1 MVGQKSERCDVCT
14 VSEALTAATRAT
26 VSLLNAIPA
35 DLSVPAAPAA
45 PSPTEPLEDQLA
57 ASHHAKRVT
66 GVALVLTGLAI
77 AATGTAYYFAQNHDN
92 TGLVIGGVGAGGA
105 PRRHR
110 DPVVLITR
118 LRDPPR
124 RRDGCHRQA
133 HGLVIRSA
141 AMRVQALVL
150 LGLFACT
157 GDPAG
162 TQPMF
167 ALQSPG
173 DGYYALPFPNDIHR
187 HPDGSLDLSLFP
199 TNSQLVDSYRAA
211 AETLDGF
218 SLNGAMS
225 SRFTGPIDPASLPD
239 PGGSLEPAASVYL
252 VNVDNRSASYGTR
265 TPIIA
270 AFRED
275 GTSTIGPNRLVVR
288 PYPGFGLDEG
298 TTYALVITDRVLDL
312 DGAAVQR
319 APDFS
324 ALVTGTGGTPF
335 EAARTAYAPLF
346 DWLAA
351 NGGSDEVVSAA
362 VFTTEHATQ
371 IGPAL
376 RRGVYGTPAPVA
388 TDIVAGAVT
397 SAYKL
402 WTGAYIA
409 PNFQTGTPPYLS
421 SGGEI
426 VTGADGAAV
435 VQRMEPMRFAITV
448 PLGPKPAAGWPICIY
463 AHGTGG
469 DYESFV
475 DDGTGS
481 RLAAQGIAT
490 ISTDQVLHG
499 PRDPA
504 GTDPGVAFFNFGNPL
519 AGRDNALQGAAD
531 AWSQMRLA
539 LGLGFDDGAAGT
551 ISVDPTK
558 IYFFGHSQGGLTG
571 PAFIA
576 NEPALSGAVL
586 SGTGGL
592 LYLSMLY
599 KTAPIDF
606 PSLVETLARD
616 SPMDEDNPSLAIAQ
630 MWIERADGANYARY
644 MVREPVIGP
653 DGTTRLAPKN
663 IFQTEGFT
671 DTYAPNPAIEAF
683 ATALG
688 GDLVQLPDTKPV
700 EGLVLR
706 GRMTLAAPIADNDGP
721 ATAVLAQ
728 YKMKSG
734 SDGHFV
740 VFDIPSAEKQS
751 AQFLGTLAA
760 TGQATVVAP

>member
-1 MVGQKSERCDVCT
+1 
-14 VSEALTAATRAT
+14 
-26 VSLLNAIPA
+26 
-35 DLSVPAAPAA
+35 
-45 PSPTEPLEDQLA
+45 
-57 ASHHAKRVT
+57 
-66 GVALVLTGLAI
+66 
-77 AATGTAYYFAQNHDN
+77 
-92 TGLVIGGVGAGGA
+92 
-105 PRRHR
+105 
-110 DPVVLITR
+110 
-118 LRDPPR
+118 
-124 RRDGCHRQA
+124 
-133 HGLVIRSA
+133 
-141 AMRVQALVL
+141 
-150 LGLFACT
+150 
-157 GDPAG
+157 
-162 TQPMF
+162 MF
-167 ALQSPG
+167 AVEKPG
-173 DGYYALPFPNDIHR
+173 DDFYALPFPNDIHR
-187 HPDGSLDLSLFP
+187 KADGSLDLSMFP
-199 TNSQLVDSYRAA
+199 THSQLVDSYRAA

-218 SLNGAMS
+218 SLNAAIS
-225 SRFTGPIDPASLPD
+225 SRFTAAIDPASLPD
-239 PGGSLEPAASVYL
+239 PAGSIDPAASVYL
-252 VNVDNRSASYGTR
+252 VNVDGASPDFGTR

-270 AFRED
+270 KYRD
-275 GTSTIGPNRLVVR
+275 DKTSTIGPNRLVVR

-298 TTYALVITDRVLDL
+298 TTYALVITDKIKDVG
-312 DGAAVQR
+312 GAAIVR
-319 APDFS
+319 APEFDTLLASGGGS
-324 ALVTGTGGTPF
+324 AMT
-335 EAARTAYAPLF
+335 AARAAYKPLT

-351 NGGSDEVVSAA
+351 NGGTKDVVSAA

-376 RRGVYGTPAPVA
+376 RKGVYSTPAPVA
-388 TDIVAGAVT
+388 TNVT
-397 SAYKL
+397 NSNATTALYHL
-402 WTGAYIA
+402 WTGAYTA

-435 VQRMEPMRFAITV
+435 VQRIEPMRFALTI
-448 PLGPKPAAGWPICIY
+448 PPGPKPANGWPICIY

-475 DDGTGS
+475 DDGTGM

-504 GTDPGVAFFNFGNPL
+504 GTDPGVAFFNFTNPM

-539 LGLGFDDGAAGT
+539 QGLVFDDGNGGFS
-551 ISVDPTK
+551 IDPTK
-558 IYFFGHSQGGLTG
+558 ITFFGHSQGGLTG

-576 NEPALSGAVL
+576 FEPALSGAVL

-606 PSLVETLARD
+606 PSLIETIARD

-644 MVREPVIGP
+644 MVREPQLGP
-653 DGTTRLAPKN
+653 DGTKMAPKN

-683 ATALG
+683 ATAIG
-688 GDLVQLPDTKPV
+688 GDLVVETDEKPV

-706 GRMTLAAPIADNDGP
+706 GKAGPVATPITDNMGT

-728 YKMKSG
+728 FNMKAG

-740 VFDIPSAEKQS
+740 VFDIPTAQKQS

-760 TGQATVVAP
+760 AGQATVVAP